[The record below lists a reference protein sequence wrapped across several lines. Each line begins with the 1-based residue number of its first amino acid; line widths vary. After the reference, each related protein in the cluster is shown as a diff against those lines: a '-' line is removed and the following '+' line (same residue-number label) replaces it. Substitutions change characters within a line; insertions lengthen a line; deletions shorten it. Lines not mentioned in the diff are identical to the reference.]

1 MKAERGGESAEEFQA
16 SRGWFIN
23 FRERS
28 CFHNIKV
35 QDAATSPDIEPTASY
50 PDNLATKINETGYTR
65 QYILNVDETAF
76 Y

>member
-35 QDAATSPDIEPTASY
+35 QDAATSPDIEPAASY
-50 PDNLATKINETGYTR
+50 PDNLAKIINE
-65 QYILNVDETAF
+65 QSCDK
-76 Y
+76 